1 MMTRLTYALHTFS
14 AGITASLRAALRLQT
29 QFLLACL
36 ATMTLWSG
44 LSFAVPAG
52 TVISNTAEVSF
63 DVSSTTYT
71 LLTNTDEFTV
81 ESILPADT
89 GSLAVTG
96 LETSNLYPGSGG
108 TLNINLENSGSNTLE
123 NGFLTITTTANV
135 QLDLSGAGATL
146 VSESTSSNMNT
157 RAFST
162 NSNSTTREYSISNIA
177 VAGAETYQA
186 ELTLPL
192 DIAASSNLVTIQY
205 RANNQD
211 ISQQETTLNISSRS
225 EGNLQLLQYSTD
237 ADATPLQIKQPS
249 FKNNAGIFVSLPVPE
264 IEGAP
269 GVRIIDA
276 PITLK
281 EARKFNHNQIIYIR
295 LEDHD
300 QNINQTSP
308 ETIEIEFSISEDGES
323 ETFRLTENG
332 NNSGIFTGY
341 VMLEVDSVTSNDGML
356 EVRPDTEVDFNYTD
370 LIDHSD
376 ASLQV
381 VLVDPF
387 GVLFDSATGAYL
399 NGYTVQ
405 MINTDTG
412 QPATVYGDDGI
423 SSYPAT
429 VVTGGSVTDSS
440 GAIYHFSDGAY
451 RFPFAPLGNYK
462 LVVVPPAAALYRW
475 PSSKASNLI
484 NQLPNAPYSITLGS
498 RGETFPLVA
507 GPPLHID
514 IPVDALNTQMYI
526 QRSASKDKVAPGDF
540 IQYNVSLENIAT
552 VAINDVNLTDTL
564 PHGFRI
570 QTDSL
575 LINDAVPAS
584 PTVAQDGQQ
593 ITFNLG
599 NMNSG
604 DINTIEYVAA
614 VGAVNKRNTSSSS
627 HAIANAGAATSN
639 TAEHDVQILDELM
652 RSRALLMG
660 QVIINPRDDETQTEP
675 RQGLADARIYME
687 DGRYAVT
694 DKRGM
699 YHFEN
704 VSPGSHLLQ
713 LDLDTIPE
721 QYEVLLNENNS
732 RFAGRAWSQFVDVQG
747 GTLWRT
753 DFHIANKPVPEGNVA
768 IQISNKTQQINGDIP
783 YLIDIHSETVS
794 IENMRLNVLIPE
806 GSSYKSGSSSFD
818 GKSINDPDVSDNMLT
833 YRLGNAD
840 AKNWDKTLRFTIT
853 PAASDKTN
861 EMISKAFML
870 FNTVSK
876 QNQRTPVAD
885 HVIVNDQ
892 IEFDQLVVKK
902 IVLDISYK
910 KGEAQITAE
919 DKQTIIRFAEKAKA
933 LKDLRIHA
941 VGHSDNLPVK
951 WIGSMERFG
960 DNYNLSA
967 HRARAVANELR
978 DLLNLPPSQIT
989 IEGRGPDEPIA
1000 DNGTAA
1006 GRAAN
1011 RRVEIYIYRV
1021 DSQIDNSLPIKA
1033 SEGKR
1038 LEITTR
1044 GKDPAATSTTTSSA
1058 KQVEDL
1064 SIVYD
1069 ANWLKD
1075 KDAAIE
1081 WLQPAANSLPK
1092 QTSTEISI
1100 KHHKEQKV
1108 GVILN
1113 GKPVPNV
1120 NFEGML
1126 KNNND
1131 AGLSQWQGVDLLI
1144 GSNVLEAT
1152 ITDNSGNI
1160 VKQITRQVHV
1170 SGGADTAQLVKDKST
1185 LIADGRNQ
1193 PVIALKVIDKDGQPL
1208 RPGMTGQI
1216 SIKPPYQIASN
1227 SNFNIENM
1235 PGTAT
1240 QDKHSFTVDA
1250 DGIALIK
1257 LEPSN
1262 KTGEVELELI
1272 TPNQRQQI
1280 IKAKLKTEQRDW
1292 ILVGLAEGTTG
1303 YDTVAGN
1310 KEALGATTK
1319 QDHLYQDGRIAFFAK
1334 GQVLGKWLLTMA
1346 YDSDKQRLKGEDPNI
1361 NQSIDPGSYYTIY
1374 GDSSNN
1380 GNDASSSEKLF
1391 LMIERDNFYLLFGD
1405 YATSFNQTQLASYS
1419 RTLTGIKTRFE
1430 GDNLDVAIF
1439 TSQTNQSFVKEE
1451 FRGESRSGPY
1461 PLSRSNIA
1469 MNTEKVIIET
1479 RDRFRSEEI
1488 LESVELTRHSDY
1500 DIDYRNGTITF
1511 RKPVFSINENMDHVF
1526 VVIKYEAFDDADERA
1541 TYGGRAKLKINDKLS
1556 VGITH
1561 VNEGRTGGEA
1571 KLGGVD
1577 VEYQAT
1583 KNTQIHL
1590 EAARTIDNNIVG
1602 ANGQGDA
1609 YIAELEHQTN
1619 NSSSKAYV
1627 HETDTGFGLGQT
1639 NGSEDSSRKVGAETT
1654 VKISNKVNIHAQAYR
1669 QEQTAT
1675 KATRD
1680 LAEAEATLNLDIAT
1694 LRLGTRTAIDQ
1705 RGDGSEQKSEQIT
1718 AGASKGFFDNKLVG
1732 RIDHEKNI
1740 NDDNSIDYPDRTRL
1754 GVDVRLSEKATLFA
1768 EQEISNGKIRDT
1780 RNTLLGIKS
1789 NPWDGGTLYT
1799 GVTNSQ
1805 SNETESTSANIA
1817 GTQTWQLTDA
1827 WSLDIGAEQSKLL
1840 SVSAGTQLNNNL
1852 PFASGAADDFT
1863 AASVGLTYMAGD
1875 WMWASRIENRNGD
1888 MEDRRSLS
1896 TSVQTTP
1903 NASLSTLASLQYTE
1917 SNQVAGSKQ
1926 TSTNIG
1932 LGLAYHPS
1940 ASKWIFLDK
1949 LELQRDDTTGSSF
1962 DSETKRII
1970 NMFHANYKTGRWQ
1983 LSLQYGAKVIREII
1997 KLQTYRSFTDL
2008 AGFETRYDLTSKW
2021 DIGLHGN
2028 VLRSKNLNQYDYN
2041 SGLSIGHYLAKN
2053 IWISL
2058 GYNFT
2063 GFRDEDFSRSNYT
2076 SEGWFMKFRIK
2087 FDQQSV
2093 KEGLEWLKN

>member
-1 MMTRLTYALHTFS
+1 MALLAHALQTFS
-14 AGITASLRAALRLQT
+14 AGFTASLKAALRLPT
-29 QFLLACL
+29 LFLLTCL

-52 TVISNTAEVSF
+52 TIISNTAEISF

-71 LLTNTDEFTV
+71 LLTNTDEFIV

-96 LETSNLYPGSGG
+96 LATTNLYPGSGG
-108 TLNINLENSGSNTLE
+108 TLNINLENSGNNTLE
-123 NGFLTITTTANV
+123 NGFLTITTAANV

-146 VSESTSSNMNT
+146 VSESTNSNMNT
-157 RAFST
+157 RAFAT
-162 NSNSTTREYSISNIA
+162 NSATTTREYSIDNIA
-177 VAGAETYQA
+177 VAGNETYQA
-186 ELTLPL
+186 VISLPL
-192 DIAASSNLVTIQY
+192 DISTDSNLVTIQY

-225 EGNLQLLQYSTD
+225 EGKLQLLQYSTD

-249 FKNNAGIFVSLPVPE
+249 YKNTDGIFVNLPIPKL
-264 IEGAP
+264 EGSASTL
-269 GVRIIDA
+269 ITDA

-281 EARKFNHNQIIYIR
+281 EARKFNHNQVIYIR

-300 QNINQTSP
+300 QNTNKSAA
-308 ETIEIEFSISEDGES
+308 EVIEVAFSITKDGES
-323 ETFRLTENG
+323 ETFRLTENDA
-332 NNSGIFTGY
+332 NSGVFTGY
-341 VMLEVDSVTSNDGML
+341 VLLDIDTVKQNDGML
-356 EVRPDTEVDFNYTD
+356 EVHPDTEVDFNYTD
-370 LIDHSD
+370 LIDNSD

-387 GVLFDSATGAYL
+387 GVLFDSATGQYL
-399 NGYTVQ
+399 NGYTVH
-405 MINTDTG
+405 MINTVTG
-412 QPATVYGDDGI
+412 QPAAVYSDDGI

-440 GAIYHFSDGAY
+440 GAIYYFSDGAY
-451 RFPFAPLGNYK
+451 RFPFAPVGNYK
-462 LVVVPPAAALYRW
+462 LVIEPPAAAQYRW
-475 PSSKASNLI
+475 PSNKASDLI

-498 RGETFPLVA
+498 RGENFPLVA

-514 IPVDALNTQMYI
+514 IPVDAINTQMYI

-540 IQYNVSLENIAT
+540 IQYNVSLENVAN
-552 VAINDVNLTDTL
+552 VAINDVILTDTL
-564 PHGFRI
+564 PHGFRV

-575 LINDAVPAS
+575 LINDAAAAS
-584 PTVAQDGQQ
+584 PAVSQDGQQ

-599 NMNSG
+599 NINSG

-614 VGAVNKRNTSSSS
+614 VGAVNKRSTSSSS
-627 HAIANAGAATSN
+627 HATANGGAASSN
-639 TAEHDVQILDELM
+639 AAEHNVQILDELM
-652 RSRALLMG
+652 RSHALLMG
-660 QVIINPRDDETQTEP
+660 QVIINPRDDENQNGP
-675 RQGLADARIYME
+675 RQGLAGARIYME

-699 YHFEN
+699 YHFED
-704 VSPGSHLLQ
+704 VSPGSHVLQ

-721 QYEVLLNENNS
+721 QYEVLLKENNS

-753 DFHIANKPVPEGNVA
+753 DFHIANKPVPEGNIS
-768 IQISNKTQQINGDIP
+768 IQISNKTQRINGDIP

-794 IENMRLNVLIPE
+794 IENMRLNILIPE
-806 GSSYKSGSSSFD
+806 GSSYKAGSSTFD
-818 GKSINDPDVSDNMLT
+818 DQAISDPSVSDNMLT
-833 YRLGNAD
+833 YRLGNAE
-840 AKNWDKTLRFTIT
+840 ASNWDKSLSFTVT
-853 PAASDKTN
+853 PAASKKSN

-870 FNTVSK
+870 FNTASK
-876 QNQRTPVAD
+876 RNQRTPVTD

-902 IVLDISYK
+902 VVLDISYK
-910 KGEAQITAE
+910 KGEDQISTE
-919 DKQTIIRFAEKAKA
+919 DKQTIIRFAEKAKV

-951 WIGSMERFG
+951 WIGSVERFG

-967 HRARAVANELR
+967 HRAKVVANELR

-1000 DNGTAA
+1000 DNTTEA

-1021 DSQIDNSLPIKA
+1021 DSKIDNSLPIKA

-1038 LEITTR
+1038 LEITTK
-1044 GKDPAATSTTTSSA
+1044 GKDPASVSTTASSVKENPA
-1058 KQVEDL
+1058 HNM
-1064 SIVYD
+1064 IYD

-1075 KDAAIE
+1075 KDDKIE
-1081 WLQPAANSLPK
+1081 WLQPAANVLPK

-1100 KHHKEQKV
+1100 KHHKDHKLDV
-1108 GVILN
+1108 MLN
-1113 GKPVPNV
+1113 GKPVQRV
-1120 NFEGML
+1120 NYEGML
-1126 KNNND
+1126 KNNNG

-1144 GSNVLEAT
+1144 GSNVFEAT
-1152 ITDNSGNI
+1152 ITDKSGSI
-1160 VKQITRQVHV
+1160 IKQITRQVHV
-1170 SGGADTAQLVKDKST
+1170 SGAADTAQLVKDKST
-1185 LIADGRNQ
+1185 LIADGRSQ
-1193 PVIALKVIDKDGQPL
+1193 PIIALKVLDKDGQPL
-1208 RPGMTGQI
+1208 RPGMRGQI

-1235 PGTAT
+1235 PGTAM
-1240 QDKHSFTVDA
+1240 QDKHSFTVEA

-1257 LEPSN
+1257 LEPTN
-1262 KTGEVELELI
+1262 KTGEVELDLV

-1303 YDTVAGN
+1303 YDTVLGN
-1310 KEALGATTK
+1310 KEALGAATK

-1346 YDSDKQRLKGEDPNI
+1346 YDSDKQRIEGEDPNI

-1380 GNDASSSEKLF
+1380 GNDAQSSEKLY

-1405 YATSFNQTQLASYS
+1405 YATDFNQTELASYS

-1430 GDNLDVAIF
+1430 GDNLDIAIF

-1469 MNTEKVIIET
+1469 MNTEKVVIET

-1488 LESVELTRHSDY
+1488 IETVELARHSDY

-1541 TYGGRAKLKINDKLS
+1541 TYGGRAKLKINDNLS
-1556 VGITH
+1556 VGVTH

-1577 VEYQAT
+1577 VDYKAT
-1583 KNTQIHL
+1583 ENTKIHI
-1590 EAARTIDNNIVG
+1590 EAARTIDNNILG

-1609 YIAELEHQTN
+1609 YTAEIEHQTKTSN
-1619 NSSSKAYV
+1619 SKAYV
-1627 HETDTGFGLGQT
+1627 RETDTGFGLGQT
-1639 NGSEDSSRKVGAETT
+1639 NGSEDSSRKIGAETS
-1654 VKISNKVNIHAQAYR
+1654 VKITDKVNINAQAYR

-1680 LAEAEATLNLDIAT
+1680 LAEAEASLNLDIAT
-1694 LRLGTRTAIDQ
+1694 LRLGARTAIDQ

-1718 AGASKGFFDNKLVG
+1718 AGASKGFFGNKLVT
-1732 RIDHEKNI
+1732 RIDHEENI

-1754 GVDVRLSEKATLFA
+1754 GVDLRIGDNTTLFA
-1768 EQEISNGKIRDT
+1768 EQEISDGQTRDT
-1780 RNTLLGIKS
+1780 RSTLLGIKS
-1789 NPWDGGTLYT
+1789 SPWDGGTLYT

-1805 SNETESTSANIA
+1805 SNEGESTSANIA
-1817 GTQTWQLTDA
+1817 GTQTWQLSDA

-1840 SVSAGTQLNNNL
+1840 SVSAGNQLNNNM
-1852 PFASGAADDFT
+1852 PFASGAGEDFT

-1903 NASLSTLASLQYTE
+1903 NASLSTLTSLQYSE
-1917 SNQVAGSKQ
+1917 SNQAAGTKQ

-1932 LGLAYHPS
+1932 LGLAYRPS
-1940 ASKWIFLDK
+1940 ASKWILLDK

-1962 DSETKRII
+1962 DNETKRII

-1983 LSLQYGAKVIREII
+1983 LSLQYGAKAIREII
-1997 KLQTYRSFTDL
+1997 KLKTYSSFTDL
-2008 AGFETRYDLTSKW
+2008 TGFETRYDLTSKW

-2028 VLRSKNLNQYDYN
+2028 VLRSRELNQYDYN